1 MRCEEVQE
9 RLSALIDEQLSQT
22 EREEMQH
29 HLRVCEACSR
39 EYQELR
45 RFVEF
50 CRQLEPPEPRIDLW
64 REFQPMLAEIIAEQ
78 RLPFTERLRRQWSRL
93 VSQVCYGIILFLQVV
108 TYQLT
113 FTLSRYIVEPES
125 PAYGRS
131 AQGWWR

>member
-9 RLSALIDEQLSQT
+9 RLSALIDEQLSPQ
-22 EREEMQH
+22 EYEQLQH
-29 HLRVCEACSR
+29 HLHTCEACSR

-50 CRQLEPPEPRIDLW
+50 CRQLEAPEPRIDLW
-64 REFQPMLAEIIAEQ
+64 REFQPMLAEIVAEQ
-78 RLPFTERLRRQWSRL
+78 KIPFAQRLRRQWSRL

-113 FTLSRYIVEPES
+113 ITLSRYIVEPER
-125 PAYGRS
+125 PAYSRS
-131 AQGWWR
+131 AQG

>member
-9 RLSALIDEQLSQT
+9 RLSALIDEQLSRE
-22 EREEMQH
+22 EREQVEH
-29 HLRVCEACSR
+29 HLYACETCSR
-39 EYQELR
+39 EYRQLR

-50 CRQLEPPEPRIDLW
+50 CRQLEAPEPKIDLW
-64 REFQPMLAEIIAEQ
+64 REFQPMLAQIVTEQ
-78 RLPFTERLRRQWSRL
+78 KMPLTQRLRRQWSRL

-113 FTLSRYIVEPES
+113 ITLSRYIVEPER

-131 AQGWWR
+131 AQG

>member
-22 EREEMQH
+22 EREQVLQH
-29 HLRVCEACSR
+29 LYACEACSR

-50 CRQLEPPEPRIDLW
+50 CRQLEAPEPRIDLW

-78 RLPFTERLRRQWSRL
+78 RLPFAQRLRRQWSRL

-113 FTLSRYIVEPES
+113 ITLSRYIVEPER

-131 AQGWWR
+131 AQG

>member
-9 RLSALIDEQLSQT
+9 RLSALIDQQLSPQEHEQL
-22 EREEMQH
+22 QH
-29 HLRVCEACSR
+29 HLHTCEACFR

-50 CRQLEPPEPRIDLW
+50 CRQLEAPDPKIDLW
-64 REFQPMLAEIIAEQ
+64 REFQPMLAEIVAEQ
-78 RLPFTERLRRQWSRL
+78 KIPFAQRLRRQWNRL

-113 FTLSRYIVEPES
+113 ITLSRYIVEPER
-125 PAYGRS
+125 AVYGRP
-131 AQGWWR
+131 AQG

>member
-9 RLSALIDEQLSQT
+9 RLSALIDEQLSPA
-22 EREEMQH
+22 EREQVQH
-29 HLRVCEACSR
+29 HLYACEVCSR
-39 EYQELR
+39 EYQELC

-50 CRQLEPPEPRIDLW
+50 CRQLEAPEPKIDLW
-64 REFQPMLAEIIAEQ
+64 REFQPVLAEIIAEQ
-78 RLPFTERLRRQWSRL
+78 RLPLTQRLRRQWSRL

-113 FTLSRYIVEPES
+113 ITLSRYIVEPER

-131 AQGWWR
+131 AQG

>member
-9 RLSALIDEQLSQT
+9 RLSALIDEQLNQQ
-22 EREEMQH
+22 EREQVQS
-29 HLRVCEACSR
+29 HLLICETCAR

-50 CRQLEPPEPRIDLW
+50 CRQLEAPEPKIDLW
-64 REFQPMLAEIIAEQ
+64 HDLQPMLAEILAEQ
-78 RLPFTERLRRQWSRL
+78 QLPLGQRLRRQWSRL

-113 FTLSRYIVEPES
+113 ITLSRYIVEPEPS
-125 PAYGRS
+125 AYGRP
-131 AQGWWR
+131 AQR

>member
-1 MRCEEVQE
+1 MRCEEVQD

-22 EREEMQH
+22 EREQVQH
-29 HLRVCEACSR
+29 HLYACEDCLR

-50 CRQLEPPEPRIDLW
+50 CRQLEAPEPRIDLW
-64 REFQPMLAEIIAEQ
+64 QEFQPMLAEIIAEQ
-78 RLPFTERLRRQWSRL
+78 RLSFTQRLRHQWSRL

-113 FTLSRYIVEPES
+113 ITLSRYIMEPER

-131 AQGWWR
+131 AQG